1 MMVKVSNTMTTE
13 EALKAFVETCDTKG
27 ADLDEMMDAYHSLE
41 ATIRYPLSCD
51 YALKKASQAEK
62 LKTLVTFY
70 SEKRDT
76 LFVKFVNIPAN
87 ETVKRAETLQ
97 EIKDLF
103 KTLQMLLFISESDSN
118 ATQEADSQRGTKNA
132 KSPERTA
139 QKQND

>member
-1 MMVKVSNTMTTE
+1 MTTE

-51 YALKKASQAEK
+51 YALKNASQAEK

-103 KTLQMLLFISESDSN
+103 KTLQMLLFIRESDSN

-132 KSPERTA
+132 QSIKTA
-139 QKQND
+139 AQEQH

>member
-1 MMVKVSNTMTTE
+1 MSTD
-13 EALKAFVETCDTKG
+13 EALKAFVETCDTKS
-27 ADLDEMMDAYHSLE
+27 ANLDEMMDAYHSLE

-51 YALKKASQAEK
+51 YALKNASQAEK

-87 ETVKRAETLQ
+87 ETGKRAETLQ

-103 KTLQMLLFISESDSN
+103 KTLQMLLFISESN
-118 ATQEADSQRGTKNA
+118 PNTTQETNPTDKG
-132 KSPERTA
+132 E
-139 QKQND
+139 